1 MYDPLII
8 DPTMTLGGKQAAFA
22 ASNSGMSLK
31 LTHVSFGKGRYDPKG
46 TETALKTPVGSKIS
60 LAGGTR
66 PTQYQIRLLAAWRE
80 NLGGETPVTEI
91 GYWAGN
97 VLAFVWSELNAS
109 PAFTKTD
116 GVPAVLFSD
125 IAFDSVPAGS
135 IDLTI
140 DPAESVA
147 LAAISAHEGAS
158 NAHPQYVA
166 HALFP
171 DAQADMWMTVTGS
184 ANAIVLKTPLDVLT
198 PAYKTGQAFRF
209 KAAYSNTG
217 AVTANV
223 NSLGNKAV
231 VKSGGNALTPGDL
244 RVGAIYDL
252 IYDGTRFQLAGG
264 VGGGQFYIEYP
275 FLATANQTVFNGA
288 YTPGSEFVF
297 VAGAKLAKT
306 EYTATDGAKI
316 TLKTGVAAGT
326 QVTLVSLSTFAV
338 ADTYSKGEYDSFA
351 ASLAQA
357 KDKASTTLN
366 RWMSPQRTH
375 EAITSR
381 SQVTPYDTTDGALL
395 VPGSFGSGALTLAA
409 VASLNTLTAGGT
421 YGWGTTSTGAPMADY
436 GEVLHMPGDTTAHAT
451 QLITSHYSNRVW
463 LRRKTG
469 GTWQTPVEIFH
480 SGNQLALGT
489 TAATG
494 RSALQLGAAALLAK
508 SDALYNALTGSTG
521 EAATTAQLVG
531 LRDRITPIANGGT
544 GAGTAS
550 ASLANLGGQPLHAL
564 LTAYVANAAY
574 GLGATALNY
583 ITDVDDARL
592 GNGWYATSTVITT
605 GGTMPLAN
613 KYGVLVVNSRNSLQT
628 SVGRVHQKWYSTDV
642 AHGCVEYSRVY
653 TYGNNTWTPWVQVA
667 TTDSPEF
674 LGIPLAP
681 TAALG
686 TNTRQISTMEALQA
700 AINATGFGRYSM
712 TSGAVNIDTLDSNGS
727 YYLSYTATGT
737 FPTGYA
743 SMGLAMLLHEQGS
756 TGSAKQTLTHRD
768 HDRTWVRNKTSSVWK
783 AWREEAF
790 TDSPALLGEPT
801 APTATDGQKDLQIA
815 NMTALFAATRGRGL
829 GQCADLRTTIY
840 VTGTPTDVLGTGL
853 NMGLADGYVL
863 GVPGMPATNAWG
875 TLHVVGG
882 WTNVSSAI
890 NATSREFHYAE
901 KRFVQK
907 AATATTWGPW
917 VELASAGDNVNI
929 NSLIDVLLKGTI
941 GLSGALTSNYNDT
954 TLVPGAN
961 YRSSGVAITPK
972 IRLTDNAGNQGCTLA
987 LQGYS
992 YSTYDFAPNI
1002 VGTRSFGAPGAH
1014 GPVLTGRSAFSL
1026 LGAASDGT
1034 QYQQL
1039 GRIDF
1044 YTAEDTKPTS
1054 SAGEV
1059 RVLTTPAGSTNP
1071 SIAAIFGS
1079 DSKFTAYGQGVFR
1092 AGVDV
1097 TGNLGVT
1104 GELLAGYRMGII
1116 RANGV
1121 PYTTYARSDVTEPPT
1136 ANTQIMLIQAKVGS
1150 TTTNFDSGRALGA
1163 LNVWFTPAGGGLA
1176 SVAARNATALV
1187 TAEIMFDGDQALTYV
1202 KNGDFQTNN
1211 GFIAAGVAT
1220 FKALTTFI
1228 GQTIFS
1234 AAVRMNAKLEVFND
1248 ASSTVVDTTNAGIFL
1263 GNNLNNGEGGL
1274 TIANYAPA
1282 ITLVDRT
1289 TNSPNLRIRGDGGYI
1304 RFDADDGAGGAWNLN
1319 QAQFGPTGHLSLGAG
1334 GGSNSRLLTLGVN
1347 TAGNGNLT
1355 GTTQVAAMAYHN
1367 VGKDATSRG
1376 IGFGVESTIG
1386 DGTTTW
1392 TCPDWVD
1399 FWANSGGVNAGT
1411 TVTIASRFRG
1421 YDYSNVNVL
1430 TAFAFDGRMTARAGV
1445 NRWNLYMQGTA
1456 PNYIRGQTIIGGT
1469 DTTLPAAGV
1478 SLAVKGTA
1486 SVVGTLDVEGAMSV
1500 SGISLFGSSA
1510 RVNQYLDLGH
1520 QNTVAGNRQITF
1532 YSGADTT
1539 VTATVTA
1546 SGTTLAG
1553 STLALNAGKVT
1564 MTASLE
1570 VTGPLKATGAA
1581 TLASTL
1587 DVAGAAALAS
1597 TLNVAGAAIFDT
1609 TLKAKG
1615 AATFDTTLNATGA
1628 TALGSTLSVADVAT
1642 LGSGLNVAGAAV
1654 FDTTLKATGAATL
1667 SSTLNVGGAA
1677 TFNTTLRAIGAVT
1690 LSSTLKATGAATFD
1704 TTLKATGAV
1713 TLSTT
1718 LNVGGAAAFAAAA
1731 TFAAGVS
1738 ITGALTGAQG
1748 ATFASTVTR
1757 KGGGTVGFNAYR
1769 DNSAVNSFYQAQT
1782 TAGSV
1787 YFGNADGTTF
1797 AVNAE
1802 ASMTSAWAWFRNGSA
1817 AVNGSFSAAS
1827 VAAAGAI
1834 SAGSSLSVGTTIYSA
1849 SNITSDGSIGAAGN
1863 VTANATVSAG
1873 AHVTAGQNVT
1883 AGGSITATGAVQAGS
1898 FYTPGVATLGGVT
1911 CSGTVGAVNLTASNN
1926 ITSLNAIIAADAVY
1940 SNNGKSWLAADANI
1954 YGSCWGGH
1962 LSAYLG
1968 NNYTQRGNI
1977 GFDIANW
1984 AGGTG
1989 GLGTYALMTNRT
2001 GFAQNPGHLVAGAN
2015 LTYANTEDSVRNG
2028 GSPGVGT
2035 WRCMGTASE
2044 ATNDRG
2050 TTLFLR
2056 VA

>member
-1 MYDPLII
+1 MYNPLII

-22 ASNSGMSLK
+22 ASTSGMSLK
-31 LTHVSFGKGRYDPKG
+31 LTHVSFGKGRYDPTG

-80 NLGGETPVTEI
+80 DLGGETPVTEI

-140 DPAESVA
+140 DPTESVA

-184 ANAIVLKTPLDVLT
+184 ANAITLKTPLDVLT

-209 KAAYSNTG
+209 KAAYANTG

-223 NSLGNKAV
+223 NSLGSKAV

-351 ASLAQA
+351 ATALQA
-357 KDKASTTLN
+357 KDKASTVIN

-375 EAITSR
+375 EAIMART
-381 SQVTPYDTTDGALL
+381 QATPYDTTADALL
-395 VPGSFGSGALTLAA
+395 VPGSFGAGALILDA
-409 VASLNTLTAGGT
+409 VASLNTITAGGT
-421 YGWGTTSTGAPMADY
+421 YGWGTTSTGAPVADY
-436 GEVLHMPGDTTAHAT
+436 GEVLHMPGDTTAYAT
-451 QLITSHYSNRVW
+451 QLITSHYSNRLW

-469 GTWQTPVEIFH
+469 GTWQAPVEIYH

-508 SDALYNALTGSTG
+508 SDALYNALTGSTT

-544 GAGTAS
+544 GAGS
-550 ASLANLGGQPLHAL
+550 APEALSNLGGQPLSAL
-564 LTAYVANAAY
+564 LSAYAANGGH
-574 GLGATALNY
+574 GLGTTVLSQLADFNTVTTTGIYRYTNTTLNSPMPTQSGTMLHMSY
-583 ITDVDDARL
+583 ASTYMVQICFHLGQTSTYNNQIYMRSMNVGIWGPWTQQARL
-592 GNGWYATSTVITT
+592 
-605 GGTMPLAN
+605 
-613 KYGVLVVNSRNSLQT
+613 
-628 SVGRVHQKWYSTDV
+628 
-642 AHGCVEYSRVY
+642 
-653 TYGNNTWTPWVQVA
+653 
-667 TTDSPEF
+667 DSPDF
-674 LGIPLAP
+674 TGVPLAP
-681 TAALG
+681 TAALNS
-686 TNTRQISTMEALQA
+686 TTRQIANMEALLA

-712 TSGAVNIDTLDSNGS
+712 PLAAVSIDSLDSNGS
-727 YYLSYTATGT
+727 YFTATTTTGT
-737 FPTGYA
+737 FPDGYSSINGA
-743 SMGLAMLLHEQGS
+743 VLLHEQGAAA
-756 TGSAKQTLTHRD
+756 SAKQTLTHRD
-768 HDRTWVRNKTSSVWK
+768 ANRTWVRNKASSVWK
-783 AWREEAF
+783 AWREIAF
-790 TDSPALLGEPT
+790 TDSPVLLGVPT

-815 NMTALFAATRGRGL
+815 NMTALFAATRARGL
-829 GQCADLRTTIY
+829 GQSADLRTTIY
-840 VTGTPTDVLGTGL
+840 VSGTPTDVMGTGL

-863 GVPGMPATNAWG
+863 GVPGMPTTNAWG
-875 TLHVVGG
+875 TLHVMGG

-917 VELASAGDNVNI
+917 VELASGGDNVNI
-929 NSLIDVLLKGTI
+929 NSLIDVLLKGTN
-941 GLSGALTSNYNDT
+941 GLSGTLTSNFSDT

-961 YRSSGVAITPK
+961 YRGSGVAIAPK

-987 LQGYS
+987 LQGYA
-992 YSTYDFAPNI
+992 YSTYDYAPSI
-1002 VGTRSFGAPGAH
+1002 VGTRSRGAPGVHAMV
-1014 GPVLTGRSAFSL
+1014 PTGSAVFSL
-1026 LGAASDGT
+1026 LGAASDGA
-1034 QYQQL
+1034 QYQQT

-1044 YTAEDTKPTS
+1044 YTAEDAKATS

-1059 RVLTTPAGSTNP
+1059 RVLTTPVGSTNP
-1071 SIAAIFGS
+1071 SLAAVFGS

-1092 AGVDV
+1092 AGAAV
-1097 TGNLGVT
+1097 TGTLSTTGDLVTNYRQGV
-1104 GELLAGYRMGII
+1104 I
-1116 RANGV
+1116 RDGGL
-1121 PYTTYARSDVTEPPT
+1121 PYTTYVRTDLLETPAV
-1136 ANTQIMLIQAKVGS
+1136 NTQVMTIQAKTPS
-1150 TTTNFDSGRALGA
+1150 LTTNFDGGRILAA
-1163 LNVWFTPAGGGLA
+1163 ISAWFSSVGGGLA
-1176 SVAARNATALV
+1176 NIGARNSAGTV
-1187 TAEIMFDGDQALTYV
+1187 TSEVFFDGDLGLASV

-1234 AAVRMNAKLEVFND
+1234 AAVRINAKLEVYND
-1248 ASSTVVDTTNAGIFL
+1248 AASTAVDYTNAGIFL
-1263 GNNLNNGEGGL
+1263 ANNLNNGDGGI

-1282 ITLVDRT
+1282 ITFVDRT
-1289 TNSPNLRIRGDGGYI
+1289 TNTLSMRLRADGAI
-1304 RFDADDGAGGAWNLN
+1304 LRLDVDDGAGVWTQNLVNFNSAGHASVGGATVN
-1319 QAQFGPTGHLSLGAG
+1319 Q
-1334 GGSNSRLLTLGVN
+1334 SRLLTLGYN
-1347 TAGNGNLT
+1347 TAGNKNLS
-1355 GTTQVAAMAYHN
+1355 GTTQIGAIAYHN
-1367 VGKDATSRG
+1367 IGVDAATRG

-1386 DGTTTW
+1386 DGTTAW

-1399 FWANSGGVNAGT
+1399 FWANSVTVNTGT
-1411 TVTIASRFRG
+1411 TVTIATRFRG
-1421 YDYSNVNVL
+1421 YDYSNVNIL
-1430 TAFAFDGRMTARAGV
+1430 TAYAFDGRLTARAGV
-1445 NRWNLYMQGTA
+1445 NRWNLYMQGSA

-1478 SLAVKGTA
+1478 ALEVNGTTNL
-1486 SVVGTLDVEGAMSV
+1486 VGLLDVDGGLDV
-1500 SGISLFGSSA
+1500 SGISLFGSSVRA
-1510 RVNQYLDLGH
+1510 NQYIDLGY
-1520 QNTVAGNRQITF
+1520 QNTVAGNRQLSF
-1532 YSGADTT
+1532 YSAADI
-1539 VTATVTA
+1539 
-1546 SGTTLAG
+1546 TL
-1553 STLALNAGKVT
+1553 
-1564 MTASLE
+1564 TASLGVVGTTAANSVMTATASKVVVAGALE
-1570 VTGPLKATGAA
+1570 ATGAA
-1581 TLASTL
+1581 TLDSTL
-1587 DVAGAAALAS
+1587 NVTGAAALAS
-1597 TLNVAGAAIFDT
+1597 TLNVAGAVT
-1609 TLKAKG
+1609 
-1615 AATFDTTLNATGA
+1615 
-1628 TALGSTLSVADVAT
+1628 
-1642 LGSGLNVAGAAV
+1642 
-1654 FDTTLKATGAATL
+1654 FDTTLKATGAVTMSA
-1667 SSTLNVGGAA
+1667 TLNVAGLS
-1677 TFNTTLRAIGAVT
+1677 TLA
-1690 LSSTLKATGAATFD
+1690 TLKATGATTLDSTLVAQGAANFGSTLQATGATTLGSTLKVNGGATFD

-1713 TLSTT
+1713 TLDST

-1731 TFAAGVS
+1731 TFAAGAA
-1738 ITGALTGAQG
+1738 ITGTLSATG
-1748 ATFASTVTR
+1748 TVTR
-1757 KGGGTVGFNAYR
+1757 KGGGAVSFNAYC
-1769 DNSAVNSFYQAQT
+1769 DNAATNSFYQAQT
-1782 TAGSV
+1782 TSGSV
-1787 YFGNADGTTF
+1787 YFGNADGSTF
-1797 AVNAE
+1797 AVNSA
-1802 ASMTSAWAWFRNGSA
+1802 ASLTSAWAWFRNGSA
-1817 AVNGSFSAAS
+1817 AVNGTFSAAS
-1827 VAAAGAI
+1827 VAAAGAM
-1834 SAGSSLSVGTTIYSA
+1834 SVGASLSVGTTIYSTG
-1849 SNITSDGSIGAAGN
+1849 NIVTDGAVGAAGN
-1863 VTANATVSAG
+1863 VTSNASMSA
-1873 AHVTAGQNVT
+1873 AGNVT
-1883 AGGSITATGAVQAGS
+1883 AGGYLLATGAVQGAS
-1898 FYTPGVATLGGVT
+1898 FYTPGIATVGGLT
-1911 CSGTVGAVNLTASNN
+1911 SSGTVGAVNLTAGNN
-1926 ITSLNAIIAADAVY
+1926 INAGNAIIAAGTVY
-1940 SNNGKSWLAADANI
+1940 ANNGNTWLGTDGNL
-1954 YGSCWGGH
+1954 YGSLWGGYF
-1962 LSAYLG
+1962 STYLG
-1968 NNYTQRGNI
+1968 NNFTARSNI
-1977 GFDIANW
+1977 GYDYANY
-1984 AGGTG
+1984 AGATG

-2001 GFAQNPGHLVAGAN
+2001 GGALSPGQLVGGAY
-2015 LTYANTEDSVRNG
+2015 LTYANTEDVVRNG

-2035 WRCMGTASE
+2035 WRCMGTAS
-2044 ATNDRG
+2044 ADANDKG

-2056 VA
+2056 IA